1 MRRKLAHLPPS
12 GPGAVNDAVLE
23 ALPQGILVL
32 DAGLRVL
39 RVNPSYC
46 EIAATSA
53 EETVGRNLC
62 ELSRGLWDGPAVRA
76 LVESARAGEG
86 DSRDLEVAPASAH
99 PRLVRVRAQPLHAPD
114 SAQERLLLVVDA
126 APALATPSE
135 AGPRP
140 RPDEGSGRDEIIAR
154 AAHELRGPLGSIS
167 NWVHLLSQGS
177 KDEAL
182 QQQGLAAI
190 QRALNV
196 ATRLIETLNDVSLLG
211 AGRLALRL
219 GLVDLGSVVDMA
231 LERPRSAAQEKGV
244 RLESVREVASV
255 PVMGDPDRLQQIVLH
270 LLANAVECT
279 PAGGRVE
286 ISVGREG
293 SCWRLAVADTGRGIA
308 PDVLPRIFGGLRPS
322 DFVAPRPPATLGAGL
337 TIVRHLAEL
346 HGGSVEATSEGPGL
360 GARFVVRL
368 PVPALAPNHP
378 EAGAASE
385 PAKARPAPSPGPN
398 RGKSGPGSFAKPI

>member
-1 MRRKLAHLPPS
+1 MRRKALQVSALGS
-12 GPGAVNDAVLE
+12 GAVNLVDPVLD
-23 ALPQGILVL
+23 ALPQGLLVL
-32 DAGLRVL
+32 DAELRVL
-39 RVNPSYC
+39 RANPRYR
-46 EIAATSA
+46 EIAAGPG
-53 EETVGRNLC
+53 EEAVGRTLF
-62 ELSRGLWDGPAVRA
+62 ELSRGLWDVPAVRA
-76 LVESARAGEG
+76 LVERARAGDG
-86 DSRDLEVAPASAH
+86 GSVDLELSAGNAH
-99 PRLVRVRAQPLHAPD
+99 PRLVRVHVRPLPAPR
-114 SAQERLLLVVDA
+114 SGPERLLVVLDDA
-126 APALATPSE
+126 LPARAHAEP
-135 AGPRP
+135 P
-140 RPDEGSGRDEIIAR
+140 RPDAGRDEIIAR

-177 KDEAL
+177 KDAAL

-211 AGRLALRL
+211 SGRLTLRP
-219 GLVDLGSVVDMA
+219 GLVDLASVVDMA

-244 RLESVREVASV
+244 RLEFVREVESV

-270 LLANAVECT
+270 LLGNAVECT

-293 SCWRLAVADTGRGIA
+293 TSWRLAVADTGRGIA

-322 DFVAPRPPATLGAGL
+322 DFVSPRPPATLGAGL

-346 HGGSVEATSEGPGL
+346 HGGSVEATSAGPGL

-368 PVPALAPNHP
+368 PVPALAPSNHP
-378 EAGAASE
+378 PSEAGAARE
-385 PAKARPAPSPGPN
+385 PTPAKARSAPAAGSN
-398 RGKSGPGSFAKPI
+398 QGKSANP

>member
-1 MRRKLAHLPPS
+1 MRRKMAKARTLGSEA
-12 GPGAVNDAVLE
+12 ANDSVLE
-23 ALPQGILVL
+23 ALPQGLLVL
-32 DAGLRVL
+32 DADLRVL
-39 RVNPSYC
+39 RATPRYC
-46 EIAATSA
+46 EIAAASA
-53 EETVGRNLC
+53 EETVGGGLF
-62 ELSRGLWDGPAVRA
+62 EVSRGLWNVPGVQT
-76 LVESARAGEG
+76 LVERARAGEG
-86 DSRDLEVAPASAH
+86 DSVDLEVSAGNAH
-99 PRLVRVRAQPLHAPD
+99 PRPVRVHVRPLRAQGSAP
-114 SAQERLLLVVDA
+114 ERLLVVVDA
-126 APALATPSE
+126 APAGATR
-135 AGPRP
+135 AGAGESP
-140 RPDEGSGRDEIIAR
+140 RPDEGGGRDEIIAR

-177 KDEAL
+177 KDGAL

-211 AGRLALRL
+211 AGRLTLRL
-219 GLVDLGSVVDMA
+219 GLVDLASVVDMA

-244 RLESVREVASV
+244 RLDSVREVASV
-255 PVMGDPDRLQQIVLH
+255 PVMGDPDRLQQIVLQ

-337 TIVRHLAEL
+337 TMVRQLAEL
-346 HGGSVEATSEGPGL
+346 HGGSVEATSAGPGL

-368 PVPALAPNHP
+368 PVPALAASSHLPS
-378 EAGAASE
+378 EWGAANE
-385 PAKARPAPSPGPN
+385 QGPAKTRPAPAGGPS
-398 RGKSGPGSFAKPI
+398 RGKGANP